1 MVLIRSKVYGGGVK
15 GGLAVNQF
23 AHHMPTRL
31 LVGPGSLD
39 KLGEDVARIARRVV
53 LVTGR
58 RAARLTGVLE
68 RIQEQLQAAKV
79 ESVVFDQI
87 EPNPTIETIR
97 DGADFA
103 RREKARC
110 AIGIGGGSALD
121 AAKAIALMTVHQEDI
136 RDFFAGLRPTHPPLP
151 IVAVPT
157 TAGTGSE
164 VTQYSVVTDVQAG
177 DKASLAMPELFPRLA
192 VLEPS
197 LTASMPD
204 AVTVDTGLD
213 AVSHA
218 VEALFSTRRSVFSDL
233 YARSALDKA
242 INNLAKA
249 RAQPDDLVVREWMQ
263 LAATFGGMAI
273 ADTATLVPHALSYP
287 VTVRYDLPHGR
298 ATALILP
305 AFLER
310 MTEYE
315 PERVAFIGRLL
326 GDQADAPAAL
336 RGFIERLGVA
346 PRLGAYGV
354 HDSDFELFCRQAKD
368 KAHLGRTP
376 GEWTE
381 ESLAEIYRRSL

>member
-1 MVLIRSKVYGGGVK
+1 
-15 GGLAVNQF
+15 
-23 AHHMPTRL
+23 MPTRL

-39 KLGEDVARIARRVV
+39 ELGDEVARIARRVL

-58 RAARLTGVLE
+58 RAIRLSGLLDRV
-68 RIQEQLQAAKV
+68 QANLQASKV

-97 DGADFA
+97 EGAEFA
-103 RREKARC
+103 RREKVRC
-110 AIGIGGGSALD
+110 VLGIGGGSALD
-121 AAKAIALMTVHQEDI
+121 AAKAIALVTVHQEDI
-136 RDFFAGLRPTHPPLP
+136 RVFFDGVRPSLPPLP

-164 VTQYSVVTDVQAG
+164 VTPYSVVTDVQAG
-177 DKASLAMPELFPRLA
+177 DKAGLAMPELFPRLA
-192 VLEPS
+192 VLDAS
-197 LTASMPD
+197 LTVSMPE

-213 AVSHA
+213 AMCHA
-218 VEALFSTRRSVFSDL
+218 IEALFSRQRSVFSDL
-233 YARSALDKA
+233 HARSALDKVV
-242 INNLAKA
+242 NNLEKV
-249 RAQPDDLVVREWMQ
+249 RSQPDDLVAREWMQ

-298 ATALILP
+298 ATALLMP

-310 MTEYE
+310 VAESE
-315 PERVAFIGRLL
+315 PERVAFVGRLL

-336 RGFIERLGVA
+336 RAFIERLGVA

-354 HDSDFELFCRQAKD
+354 HEDDVELFSRQAKD

-376 GEWTE
+376 GEWLE
-381 ESLAEIYRRSL
+381 ETLRELYRRSL